1 MALRGY
7 RARWIIDGTGG
18 PIHPGTVLVEDAWVV
33 EVVRRGQLPSD
44 AEIVDLGDAAILPG
58 LIDAHVHL
66 IWAGAAPNPEEIRA
80 RESVPMG
87 TVRAVRHAADTL
99 LGGTTT
105 VRDVGC
111 PNGVAFAVRDA
122 VNAGVIPGPRILAAG
137 APLVMTGGHCHP
149 MGVEVDGPYEA
160 RKAARQQ
167 LKEGADLLKM
177 LATGG
182 VYGLHHDEPWSPQLE
197 LDELQAAV
205 AEARKA
211 HRVAA
216 IHAEGEQGIATAIEA
231 GADTIEHGNQL
242 TRELAEKM
250 AKRGVFLVPTLAWF
264 FNVAEATPGPT
275 FNEEY
280 VRKGRL
286 MAEASARGIMLAKT
300 AGVKIAA
307 GTDTGAPL
315 VPHNSVRRE
324 IELLVRLGLT
334 PHEAIQSATRVA
346 AEALRVDGQVG
357 TLEQGKFADLIVVG
371 GDPTADPHVLYDL
384 RMVMKGGKIV
394 QQSAGSGATGL
405 ATGQSAGP

>member
-1 MALRGY
+1 MPLRGY
-7 RARWIIDGTGG
+7 RARWIVDGTGN
-18 PIHPGTVLVEDAWVV
+18 PAQSGTVLVDGERVVDVAW
-33 EVVRRGQLPSD
+33 RGDLPSD
-44 AEIVDLGDAAILPG
+44 AEITDLGDVAILPG

-66 IWAGAAPNPEEIRA
+66 IWAGAEPNPEEIRA
-80 RESVPMG
+80 REPIPMA

-111 PNGVAFAVRDA
+111 PHGVAFAIRDA
-122 VNAGVIPGPRILAAG
+122 VNAGIIPGPRILASG

-216 IHAEGEQGIATAIEA
+216 IHAEGEDGIATAIEA

-242 TRELAEKM
+242 TRELAERM
-250 AKRGVFLVPTLAWF
+250 ARQGIFLVPTLAWF
-264 FNVAEATPGPT
+264 FNVAEAEPGPT
-275 FNEEY
+275 FNAEY

-286 MAEASARGIMLAKT
+286 MAQASARSIMLAKA

-324 IELLVRLGLT
+324 IALLVRLGLT
-334 PHEAIQSATRVA
+334 PHEALQSATRIA
-346 AEALRVDGQVG
+346 AEALRLDKQVG
-357 TLEQGKFADLIVVG
+357 TLEHGKLADLIAVG
-371 GDPTADPHVLYDL
+371 GDPTVEPSVLYDL
-384 RMVMKGGKIV
+384 RLVMKGGQIV
-394 QQSAGSGATGL
+394 LQSPGPGAP
-405 ATGQSAGP
+405 AAR

>member
-1 MALRGY
+1 MALRGF
-7 RARWIIDGTGG
+7 RARSIVDGTGG
-18 PIHPGTVLVEDAWVV
+18 LVHPGVVLVDQDGW
-33 EVVRRGQLPSD
+33 
-44 AEIVDLGDAAILPG
+44 IVDLVGPDEVTSDTEIEDVGEAAILPG
-58 LIDAHVHL
+58 MIDAHVHL
-66 IWAGAAPNPEEIRA
+66 IWAGAEPNPEEIRA
-80 RESVPMG
+80 RESVPMA

-99 LGGTTT
+99 KCGTTT

-111 PNGVAFAVRDA
+111 PHGVAFAIRDA
-122 VNAGVIPGPRILAAG
+122 IAAGTIPGPRVLASG

-182 VYGLHHDEPWSPQLE
+182 VYGLRHDEPWSPQLE

-216 IHAEGEQGIATAIEA
+216 IHAEGEAGIATAIEA

-242 TRELAEKM
+242 TRELADKM
-250 AKRGVFLVPTLAWF
+250 ARHGTFLVPTLAWF
-264 FNVAEATPGPT
+264 FNVAEAEPGPT
-275 FNEEY
+275 FDAEY
-280 VRKGRL
+280 VRKGRM
-286 MAEASARGIMLAKT
+286 MAEASARSIALAKS
-300 AGVKIAA
+300 AGVRIAA

-346 AEALRVDGQVG
+346 AEALRLEREIG
-357 TLEQGKFADLIVVG
+357 TLEAGKRADMIVVG
-371 GDPTADPHVLYDL
+371 SDPTVDPGALYDL
-384 RMVMKGGKIV
+384 RRVI
-394 QQSAGSGATGL
+394 QN
-405 ATGQSAGP
+405 GQVVHRA

>member
-1 MALRGY
+1 MALHGF
-7 RARWIIDGTGG
+7 RARSIVDGTGG
-18 PIHPGTVLVEDAWVV
+18 SVRPGVVLVDHDGW
-33 EVVRRGQLPSD
+33 
-44 AEIVDLGDAAILPG
+44 IVDLVGPDAAPSDTEIEDVGEAAILPG

-66 IWAGAAPNPEEIRA
+66 IWAGAEPNPEEIRA
-80 RESVPMG
+80 RESVPMA

-99 LGGTTT
+99 RCGTTT

-111 PNGVAFAVRDA
+111 PHGVAFAVRDA
-122 VNAGVIPGPRILAAG
+122 IAAGTIPGPRVLSSG

-182 VYGLHHDEPWSPQLE
+182 VYGLRHDEPWSPQLE

-205 AEARKA
+205 SEARKA

-216 IHAEGEQGIATAIEA
+216 IHAEGEEGIATAIEA

-242 TRELAEKM
+242 TRELADRM
-250 AKRGVFLVPTLAWF
+250 ARQGIFLVPTLAWF
-264 FNVAEATPGPT
+264 FNVAEAEPGPT
-275 FNEEY
+275 FDAEY
-280 VRKGRL
+280 VRKGRM
-286 MAEASARGIMLAKT
+286 MAEASARSIALAKS
-300 AGVKIAA
+300 AGVRIAA

-346 AEALRVDGQVG
+346 AEALRLEREIG
-357 TLEQGKFADLIVVG
+357 TLEAGKRADMIVVG
-371 GDPTADPHVLYDL
+371 SDPTVDPGALYDL
-384 RMVMKGGKIV
+384 RRVIQNGQIV
-394 QQSAGSGATGL
+394 HRE
-405 ATGQSAGP
+405 

>member
-1 MALRGY
+1 MPLRGY
-7 RARWIIDGTGG
+7 RARWIVDGTGN
-18 PIHPGTVLVEDAWVV
+18 PAHPGTVLVENESIVDVV
-33 EVVRRGQLPSD
+33 KRGELPSD
-44 AEIVDLGDAAILPG
+44 AEITDLGDVAILPG

-66 IWAGAAPNPEEIRA
+66 IWAGAEPNPEEIRA
-80 RESVPMG
+80 REPIPMA

-99 LGGTTT
+99 LAGTTT

-111 PNGVAFAVRDA
+111 PHGVAFAIRDA
-122 VNAGVIPGPRILAAG
+122 VRDGIIPGPRILASG

-242 TRELAEKM
+242 TRELADKM
-250 AKRGVFLVPTLAWF
+250 AKRDIFLVPTLAWF
-264 FNVAEATPGPT
+264 FNVAEAEPGPT
-275 FNEEY
+275 FNAEY

-286 MAEASARGIMLAKT
+286 MAEASARSIMLAKT
-300 AGVKIAA
+300 AGVRIAA

-324 IELLVRLGLT
+324 IELLARLGLT
-334 PHEAIQSATRVA
+334 PHEAIQSATRIA
-346 AEALRVDGQVG
+346 AEALRVDHSVG
-357 TLEQGKFADLIVVG
+357 TLEPGKFADLIAVG
-371 GDPTADPHVLYDL
+371 GDPTLDPGVLYDL
-384 RMVMKGGKIV
+384 RLVMKGGKIV
-394 QQSAGSGATGL
+394 M
-405 ATGQSAGP
+405 QSAGPGKLAVR

>member
-7 RARWIIDGTGG
+7 RARWIVDGTGG
-18 PIHPGTVLVEDAWVV
+18 PVHPGVVLLDGERIVDVIGPGAA
-33 EVVRRGQLPSD
+33 PSD
-44 AEIVDLGDAAILPG
+44 AEIEDLGEVAILPG

-66 IWAGAAPNPEEIRA
+66 IWAGAEPNPEEIRA
-80 RESVPMG
+80 RESVPMAA
-87 TVRAVRHAADTL
+87 VRAVRHAADTL
-99 LGGTTT
+99 QCGTTT

-111 PNGVAFAVRDA
+111 PSGVAFAVREA
-122 VNAGVIPGPRILAAG
+122 VAAGIIPGPRILTSG
-137 APLVMTGGHCHP
+137 APLVMTGGHCNG

-182 VYGLHHDEPWSPQLE
+182 VYGLRHDEPWSPQLE

-205 AEARKA
+205 AEVHKA

-250 AKRGVFLVPTLAWF
+250 ARRGIFLVPTLAWF
-264 FNVAEATPGPT
+264 FNVAEAEPGPA
-275 FNEEY
+275 FDAEY
-280 VRKGRL
+280 VRKGRV
-286 MAEASARGIMLAKT
+286 MAEASAQAISFARS

-346 AEALRVDGQVG
+346 AEALRLDHEIG
-357 TLEQGKFADLIVVG
+357 TLEAGKCADLIAVT
-371 GDPTADPHVLYDL
+371 GDPTDDPLALYDL
-384 RMVMKGGKIV
+384 RLVLQHGRPV
-394 QQSAGSGATGL
+394 SRW
-405 ATGQSAGP
+405 

>member
-1 MALRGY
+1 MPLRGY
-7 RARWIIDGTGG
+7 RARWIIDGTGSPVQPGVVLLDGERIVDVVG
-18 PIHPGTVLVEDAWVV
+18 PGAA
-33 EVVRRGQLPSD
+33 PSD
-44 AEIVDLGDAAILPG
+44 AEIEDLGEVAILPG

-66 IWAGAAPNPEEIRA
+66 IWAGAEPNPEEIRA
-80 RESVPMG
+80 RESIPMA

-99 LGGTTT
+99 QCGTTT

-111 PNGVAFAVRDA
+111 PGGVAFAVREA
-122 VNAGVIPGPRILAAG
+122 VEAGIVPGPRILTSG
-137 APLVMTGGHCHP
+137 APLVMTGGHCHG
-149 MGVEVDGPYEA
+149 MGIEIDGPYEA

-182 VYGLHHDEPWSPQLE
+182 VYGLRHDEPWSPQLE

-205 AEARKA
+205 AEAHKA

-216 IHAEGEQGIATAIEA
+216 IHAEGEQGIAVAIEA

-242 TRELAEKM
+242 TRETAEQM
-250 AKRGVFLVPTLAWF
+250 ARRGIFLVPTLAWF
-264 FNVAEATPGPT
+264 FNVAEAEPGPA
-275 FNEEY
+275 FDAEY
-280 VRKGRL
+280 VRKGRM
-286 MAEASARGIMLAKT
+286 MAEASARSIGLARS

-346 AEALRVDGQVG
+346 AEAMRLDREIG
-357 TLEQGKFADLIVVG
+357 TLEAGKCADLIAVG
-371 GDPTADPHVLYDL
+371 GDPTHDPLALYDL
-384 RMVMKGGKIV
+384 RLVVKGGQV
-394 QQSAGSGATGL
+394 VRQR
-405 ATGQSAGP
+405 